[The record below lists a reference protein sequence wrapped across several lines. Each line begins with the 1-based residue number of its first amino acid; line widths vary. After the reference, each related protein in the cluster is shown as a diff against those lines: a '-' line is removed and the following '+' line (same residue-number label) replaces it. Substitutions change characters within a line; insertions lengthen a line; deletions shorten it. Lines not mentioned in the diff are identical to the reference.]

1 MPRPDPSLRTTSVAA
16 LLFVAVIV
24 VAPFTLRGVT
34 CGHDLTFHMDSWME
48 VAQQWRQGVFYPRWA
63 ANANYGSGE
72 PRFLFYPPLSWMLG
86 GALGSVIPW
95 IFVPVGFD
103 MCAVFLAGFAMLK
116 MAREW
121 FDEPDATLIA
131 IAYAINPYMLLTI
144 YSRSAFAE
152 ELASAFFPLLV
163 LWIVRERPARE
174 MFLPLA
180 LTIAGVWLTNVP
192 AAIIATYFA
201 VLLMVT
207 VTVLRRNSRV
217 FLWGAAA
224 IAMGLLLASFYIVPV
239 LYERSWISL
248 GQVLSAGVRPAENFL
263 FVLTGEPAH
272 DRFIRALSWLAVGE
286 IGITAVAILAERKWR
301 PIGARLWWTLAG
313 SFLLALVMMLPMS
326 GFVYRLTPDLRF
338 VQFPWRW
345 LLVTG
350 IAYAVFVVVAMP
362 AFASK
367 ASLYLPLFVGL
378 IVLCNLKLQ
387 PPKCD
392 PADTPFMISN
402 IFHAGYGYMG
412 TDEYVPAD
420 GDNYEIKPDFPE
432 YRLRGEN
439 GGMAPNGARVTTLK
453 MSTYRKEMTVE
464 SPQAVEVVLRL
475 MNYPAWQVE
484 VNGSRV
490 VAESDDPTGR
500 MVIALPAGRSE
511 VDVRFV
517 RTPDRWAGNAL
528 STAAFIFLLQ
538 FWYGERKREFSRK
551 RQQVVI
557 SD

>member
-1 MPRPDPSLRTTSVAA
+1 MSRPDPSLRTTSVAA

-24 VAPFTLRGVT
+24 VAPFALRGVA

-63 ANANYGSGE
+63 PNANYGSGE

-95 IFVPVGFD
+95 IFAPVAFD

-121 FDEPDATLIA
+121 FEEPDATLIA

-144 YSRSAFAE
+144 YARSAVAE

-163 LWIVRERPARE
+163 LWTVRERPARQ

-180 LTIAGVWLTNVP
+180 LTMAGIWLSDVP
-192 AAIIATYFA
+192 AAIIATYLA
-201 VLLMVT
+201 LLLIVT

-217 FLWGAAA
+217 FLWGAGA
-224 IAMGLLLASFYIVPV
+224 IGMGFLLAAFYIVPV
-239 LYERSWISL
+239 LYERSWINL
-248 GQVLSAGVRPAENFL
+248 GQVLSTGVRPAENFL
-263 FVLTGEPAH
+263 FARTGGVEH
-272 DRFIRALSWLAVGE
+272 DSFIRALSWLAVGQ

-301 PIGARLWWTLAG
+301 PISARLWWSLAV
-313 SFLLALVMMLPMS
+313 SFLVALVLTLPMS
-326 GFVYRLTPDLRF
+326 GFLYRLTPDLRF

-350 IAYAVFVVVAMP
+350 LAYAVFVVVAMP

-387 PPKCD
+387 PQCGPD
-392 PADTPFMISN
+392 GTPFMISKV
-402 IFHAGYGYMG
+402 FYTGYGYM
-412 TDEYVPAD
+412 
-420 GDNYEIKPDFPE
+420 
-432 YRLRGEN
+432 
-439 GGMAPNGARVTTLK
+439 
-453 MSTYRKEMTVE
+453 
-464 SPQAVEVVLRL
+464 
-475 MNYPAWQVE
+475 
-484 VNGSRV
+484 
-490 VAESDDPTGR
+490 
-500 MVIALPAGRSE
+500 
-511 VDVRFV
+511 
-517 RTPDRWAGNAL
+517 
-528 STAAFIFLLQ
+528 
-538 FWYGERKREFSRK
+538 
-551 RQQVVI
+551 
-557 SD
+557 

>member
-1 MPRPDPSLRTTSVAA
+1 MSRPDPSLRTTSVAA

-24 VAPFTLRGVT
+24 VAPFALRGVA

-63 ANANYGSGE
+63 PNANYGSGE

-95 IFVPVGFD
+95 IFAPVAFD

-121 FDEPDATLIA
+121 FEEPDATLIA

-144 YSRSAFAE
+144 YARSAVAE

-163 LWIVRERPARE
+163 LWTVRERPARQ

-180 LTIAGVWLTNVP
+180 LTMAGIWLSDVP
-192 AAIIATYFA
+192 AAIIATYLA
-201 VLLMVT
+201 LLLIVT

-217 FLWGAAA
+217 FLWGAGA
-224 IAMGLLLASFYIVPV
+224 IGMGFLLAAFYIVPV
-239 LYERSWISL
+239 LYERSWINL
-248 GQVLSAGVRPAENFL
+248 GQVLSTGVRPAENFL
-263 FVLTGEPAH
+263 FARTGGVEH
-272 DRFIRALSWLAVGE
+272 DSFIRALSWLAVGQ

-301 PIGARLWWTLAG
+301 PISARLWWSLAV
-313 SFLLALVMMLPMS
+313 SFLVALVLTLPMS
-326 GFVYRLTPDLRF
+326 GFLYRLTPDLRF

-350 IAYAVFVVVAMP
+350 LAYAVFVVVAMP

-387 PPKCD
+387 PQCGPD
-392 PADTPFMISN
+392 GTPFMISKV
-402 IFHAGYGYMG
+402 FYTGYGYMG
-412 TDEYVPAD
+412 MDEYVPAT

-432 YRLRGEN
+432 YRVRGEN
-439 GGMAPNGARVTTLK
+439 GGAAPNGAHVTTWK
-453 MSTYRKEMTVE
+453 TSTYHKQLTVE
-464 SPQAVEVVLRL
+464 SPQAAEVVLRL

-484 VNGSRV
+484 VNGLRV
-490 VAESDDPTGR
+490 TAEPDHPTGR

-517 RTPDRWAGNAL
+517 RTPDRWVGNAL
-528 STAAFIFLLQ
+528 STLAFIFLLQ

-551 RQQVVI
+551 KQLVI
-557 SD
+557 SN